1 MIVTITLELEDVL
14 VGGGIVIVVIDGV
27 GQALQLAKN
36 VAAVGWQT
44 RKGT

>member
-1 MIVTITLELEDVL
+1 MFLASEDVL
-14 VGGGIVIVVIDGV
+14 FGAGVVVVVIVGV

-36 VAAVGWQT
+36 VCAVGWQT

>member
-1 MIVTITLELEDVL
+1 MFPAPGDVL
-14 VGGGIVIVVIDGV
+14 VGAGVVTVVIVGV

-36 VAAVGWQT
+36 VCAVGWQT